1 MLKNAHGSER
11 RCSPRIAINLP
22 VSLECNEHVLECKL
36 IDISMC
42 GIGLISNATLPVCTP
57 AIIRLK
63 LPNEDGFINMKLQA
77 KITRCTKIR
86 EQYLIGLQFVDLS
99 SFHEYELSAFFSY
112 HSRFSA

>member
-1 MLKNAHGSER
+1 MLKNTHDTER

-22 VSLECNEHVLECKL
+22 VSLACNEQLLKCKL

-42 GIGLISNATLPVCTP
+42 GIGLISNTELPVCTP
-57 AIIRLK
+57 ALIHLK
-63 LPNEDGFINMKLQA
+63 LPNEDGFIDMKLQA

-86 EQYLIGLQFVDLS
+86 DQHLIGLQFVDLS
-99 SFHEYELSAFFSY
+99 GFHEYELSAFFSY